1 MKKQFRYITSLN
13 LNASNFFDGVGSIVN
28 LAGNSPRYDFL
39 LSGSQADLIALKND
53 FNIVGQDIYNA
64 LDKIK
69 VSAGSESKGRK

>member
-39 LSGSQADLIALKND
+39 LSGSQANANGFIT
-53 FNIVGQDIYNA
+53 FNIFVWLCFSI
-64 LDKIK
+64 
-69 VSAGSESKGRK
+69 